1 MTTPIVKTATADD
14 EPALLDVLTLAFV
27 ADPFVRWLWPD
38 ARYYLI
44 HGPSYIREFGGKAFA
59 HGTAYYI
66 DGRRGAA
73 LWLPPDA
80 NVDRSKVLAL
90 ALVSVSRQIRDDAIT
105 VLKQAIGSHPS
116 EPHWFLP
123 IIGTDPIYRRQGYGS
138 ALMRDALDACDRDK
152 TLAYVESTSM
162 ETVPFYVRHGF
173 EVLTEIKVG
182 SGPIIIPMV
191 RKPRGEADRI
201 QDTASE

>member
-1 MTTPIVKTATADD
+1 MTTPTVKTATADD

-38 ARYYLI
+38 ARHYLI
-44 HGPSYIREFGGKAFA
+44 HGSSYIRAFGGKAFA

-90 ALVSVSRQIRDDAIT
+90 ALVSVSRQIRDDVVAL
-105 VLKQAIGSHPS
+105 VDQASGSHPS

-123 IIGTDPIYRRQGYGS
+123 IIGIDPIYRRKGYGS

-152 TLAYVESTSM
+152 TLAYVECTSM
-162 ETVPFYVRHGF
+162 ENVPFYMRHGF
-173 EVLTEIKVG
+173 EVLTETKVG
-182 SGPIIIPMV
+182 SGPIIIPML
-191 RKPRGEADRI
+191 RKPGEADRT

>member
-1 MTTPIVKTATADD
+1 
-14 EPALLDVLTLAFV
+14 
-27 ADPFVRWLWPD
+27 
-38 ARYYLI
+38 
-44 HGPSYIREFGGKAFA
+44 
-59 HGTAYYI
+59 
-66 DGRRGAA
+66 
-73 LWLPPDA
+73 
-80 NVDRSKVLAL
+80 
-90 ALVSVSRQIRDDAIT
+90 
-105 VLKQAIGSHPS
+105 
-116 EPHWFLP
+116 
-123 IIGTDPIYRRQGYGS
+123 
-138 ALMRDALDACDRDK
+138 MRDALDACDRDK

>member
-1 MTTPIVKTATADD
+1 MTIVKTATADD

-38 ARYYLI
+38 ARHYLI
-44 HGPSYIREFGGKAFA
+44 HGSSYIRAFGGKAFA

-90 ALVSVSRQIRDDAIT
+90 ALVSVSRQIRDDVIAL
-105 VLKQAIGSHPS
+105 VKQASGSHPN

-123 IIGTDPIYRRQGYGS
+123 IIGIDPIYRRKGYGS

-152 TLAYVESTSM
+152 TLAYVECTSM
-162 ETVPFYVRHGF
+162 ESVPFYMRHGF
-173 EVLTEIKVG
+173 EVLTETKVG
-182 SGPIIIPMV
+182 SGPIIIPML
-191 RKPRGEADRI
+191 RKPR
-201 QDTASE
+201 